1 MNLNLKLSPT
11 DETKL
16 KMVLKKD
23 RRPYTTKEA
32 QRFFLDALN
41 RAFIS

>member
-1 MNLNLKLSPT
+1 MNINLKLSPT

-16 KMVLKKD
+16 KIVMKKD
-23 RRPYTTKEA
+23 RRPFTTKDV

-41 RAFIS
+41 RAFVS

>member
-1 MNLNLKLSPT
+1 MNINLKLSPS

-16 KMVLKKD
+16 RIVMKKD
-23 RRPYTTKEA
+23 RRPFTTKDA

>member
-1 MNLNLKLSPT
+1 MNLNLKLSPS

-16 KMVLKKD
+16 KICLKKD
-23 RRPYTTKEA
+23 RRPFTTKEA

-41 RAFIS
+41 RAFVS

>member
-1 MNLNLKLSPT
+1 MLINLKLSPS

-16 KMVLKKD
+16 RIVMKKD
-23 RRPYTTKEA
+23 RRPFTTKDA
-32 QRFFLDALN
+32 QRFFLDQLN

>member
-1 MNLNLKLSPT
+1 MNLNLKLSPS

-16 KMVLKKD
+16 KIVMKKD
-23 RRPYTTKEA
+23 RRPFTTKEV

-41 RAFIS
+41 RAFVS